1 MQLLIIIPNG
11 MPVLSTTSR
20 MTALKS
26 SPIIDG
32 NNKKE
37 DGLSMND
44 RQKMI
49 EELMKHPIGKDDAFC
64 FHCNQCGECCRDRVD
79 ILLSPFD
86 LCRMAKAL
94 NKPLPDVLQEYGNLY
109 LGNTSKMPLV
119 SLKMRED
126 NGKCPFLMD
135 DNRCKIHS
143 NKPTVCALYPLGR
156 GASREAKK
164 AKIFYIL
171 QPTTC
176 GGMDEI
182 HTPREWMGEFNLLES
197 EQWFSVWQDIVMEIS
212 EQIRIVLPQMPGRS
226 GDELLM
232 GITEILY
239 LHYEVD
245 KPLIPQVKENGKL
258 AEKMLMMVKG
268 TLKEYIGWRG

>member
-1 MQLLIIIPNG
+1 MVTI
-11 MPVLSTTSR
+11 
-20 MTALKS
+20 
-26 SPIIDG
+26 
-32 NNKKE
+32 KKE
-37 DGLSMND
+37 GLFMND

-49 EELMKHPIGKDDAFC
+49 EELMKHPIGKDQEFH
-64 FHCNQCGECCRDRVD
+64 FHCDQCGECCKNRVD

-94 NKPLPDVLQEYGNLY
+94 NKPLPEVLQEYGNLY

-156 GASREAKK
+156 GASREGKK

-176 GGMDEI
+176 GGMMKFI
-182 HTPREWMGEFNLLES
+182 
-197 EQWFSVWQDIVMEIS
+197 
-212 EQIRIVLPQMPGRS
+212 LPGS
-226 GDELLM
+226 G
-232 GITEILY
+232 
-239 LHYEVD
+239 
-245 KPLIPQVKENGKL
+245 
-258 AEKMLMMVKG
+258 
-268 TLKEYIGWRG
+268 

>member
-1 MQLLIIIPNG
+1 
-11 MPVLSTTSR
+11 
-20 MTALKS
+20 
-26 SPIIDG
+26 
-32 NNKKE
+32 
-37 DGLSMND
+37 MND

-49 EELMKHPIGKDDAFC
+49 EELMKHPIGKDQEFH
-64 FHCNQCGECCRDRVD
+64 FHCDQCGECCKNRVD

-156 GASREAKK
+156 GASREEKK
-164 AKIFYIL
+164 LRFFISSSL
-171 QPTTC
+171 QLV
-176 GGMDEI
+176 E
-182 HTPREWMGEFNLLES
+182 EWMKFILPES
-197 EQWFSVWQDIVMEIS
+197 GWGSLIFSRVS
-212 EQIRIVLPQMPGRS
+212 SGFLYGR
-226 GDELLM
+226 
-232 GITEILY
+232 
-239 LHYEVD
+239 
-245 KPLIPQVKENGKL
+245 
-258 AEKMLMMVKG
+258 
-268 TLKEYIGWRG
+268 TL